1 VSEPTRHHY
10 IPIFYSKQWAGP
22 DGKLCEYSRPYG
34 ETKAKRKHPSGTGYV
49 NGLYTIPGLP
59 PEQSQFVEKRFMQ
72 AVDNWAARA
81 LAIMLRESPQ
91 AHDLDAR
98 MKVAWARFLYSLM
111 IRTPE
116 HIKRIQQKADENP
129 PELPETLR
137 HDYDKLRGPN
147 DPATFE
153 QYKAW
158 SLANPLKLPAQRIL
172 PELINSERV
181 ITEIACMRWT
191 TANVGRTRHS
201 MLTSDR
207 PVIMTNGLVQS
218 DAHIAI
224 PLSPKL
230 LFLATKSD
238 ETRRAI
244 ASMNSDEIV
253 EVVNHKV
260 SEQAIKYAY
269 GIDDRQLRFVTNRL
283 GRMVPSTPLG

>member
-1 VSEPTRHHY
+1 L
-10 IPIFYSKQWAGP
+10 KQWAGP
-22 DGKLCEYSRPYG
+22 NGKLCEYSRPYR

-49 NGLYTIPGLP
+49 DGLYTIPGLP

-72 AVDNWAARA
+72 AVDNWAAQA

-98 MKVAWARFLYSLM
+98 MKVAWARFLYSLI

-116 HIKRIQQKADENP
+116 HIQRIQQKADENP

-153 QYKAW
+153 EYKAW

-181 ITEIACMRWT
+181 ITEIAFMRWT
-191 TANVGRTRHS
+191 TAKVGKTRHS

-207 PVIMTNGLVQS
+207 PVIMTNGLVQP

-238 ETRRAI
+238 QTRRAI
-244 ASMNSDEIV
+244 ASMSDDQIV
-253 EVVNHKV
+253 ETVNHKV
-260 SEQAIKYAY
+260 SEQAIKYVY
-269 GIDDRQLRFVTNRL
+269 GIDDHQLRFVANRL

>member
-10 IPIFYSKQWAGP
+10 IPIFYLKQWAGL
-22 DGKLCEYSRPYG
+22 DGKLCEYSRPYR
-34 ETKAKRKHPSGTGYV
+34 ETKAKRKHQSGTGYV
-49 NGLYTIPGLP
+49 DGLYTIPGLP

-81 LAIMLRESPQ
+81 LAIMLRANPQ
-91 AHDLDAR
+91 AHDLDPR
-98 MKVAWARFLYSLM
+98 MKVAWARFLYSLI

-116 HIKRIQQKADENP
+116 HIKRIQQKAEENP

-137 HDYDKLRGPN
+137 DDYDKLRGPN
-147 DPATFE
+147 DPPTFE
-153 QYKAW
+153 EYKAW
-158 SLANPLKLPAQRIL
+158 SLANPLRLPAQRFL

-181 ITEIACMRWT
+181 ITEIAFMRWT
-191 TANVGRTRHS
+191 TAKVGKTRHS

-207 PVIMTNGLVQS
+207 PVIMTNGLVQP

-224 PLSPKL
+224 PLSPDV

-238 ETRRAI
+238 ETRIAI
-244 ASMNSDEIV
+244 TSMSDDDIV
-253 EVVNHKV
+253 EVVNNRV
-260 SEQAIKYAY
+260 SEQAIKYVY
-269 GIDDRQLRFVTNRL
+269 GIDDRQLRFVANRL